1 MLELIQN
8 LIRKNVLLYY
18 LFRKIINF
26 NLFINFYRPELKI
39 LSKIKCQ
46 ISFIDIGS
54 NDGIFVNFIISKFK
68 NKIKKIYIIEPI
80 NNLNKKLKSEF
91 RDFKYV
97 KIFKCLVSNNQKKEK
112 IFIPYFKIFNF
123 VFYLSGYASN
133 KISSVKFDLKQYF
146 NNKLINEKILFKREK
161 INTLKIDDLKINA
174 NFIKIIM
181 AGCQYNILKGSEKTI
196 KKNKP
201 IIYLNQRS
209 NKVEEYLSKF
219 GYRKFIYDHNKKKLF
234 KLKKFSK
241 KYHIVFFLSNLT
253 IKKLFI

>member
-26 NLFINFYRPELKI
+26 HLFVKFYRPELKI

-46 ISFIDIGS
+46 INFIDIGS
-54 NDGIFVNFIISKFK
+54 NDGIFVNLIISKFK
-68 NKIKKIYIIEPI
+68 SKIKKIYIIEPI
-80 NNLNKKLKSEF
+80 NNLNQNLKLKF
-91 RDFKYV
+91 RGFRYV
-97 KIFKCLVSNNQKKEK
+97 NIFKCLVSNNRKKQK
-112 IFIPYFKIFNF
+112 IFIPYFKIFKY

-133 KISSVKFDLKQYF
+133 RISAVKFDLNQYF
-146 NNKLINEKILFKREK
+146 SKKLINEKIFFKHEV
-161 INTLKIDDLKINA
+161 INTRKIDDLKINA

-201 IIYLNQRS
+201 IIYLNQRTD
-209 NKVEEYLSKF
+209 KVEKYLSRF
-219 GYRKFIYDHNKKKLF
+219 GYKKFIYDHSKKKLF

-241 KYHIVFFLSNLT
+241 NHHVVFFLSNST